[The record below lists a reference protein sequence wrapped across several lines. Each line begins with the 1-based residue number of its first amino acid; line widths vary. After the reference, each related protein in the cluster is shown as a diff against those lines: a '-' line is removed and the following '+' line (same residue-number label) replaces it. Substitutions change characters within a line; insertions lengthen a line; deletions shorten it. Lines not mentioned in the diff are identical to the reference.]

1 MIYTTILGL
10 IALLSLKVAIGS
22 TLKLANENGGGPVPV
37 VLQAVVAYTA
47 LSWSLALILGLYLF
61 PVHS

>member
-1 MIYTTILGL
+1 MIYMIILGL

-37 VLQAVVAYTA
+37 VLQAVVAYTV
-47 LSWSLALILGLYLF
+47 LSWNLALMYLLYSSQ
-61 PVHS
+61 VQ